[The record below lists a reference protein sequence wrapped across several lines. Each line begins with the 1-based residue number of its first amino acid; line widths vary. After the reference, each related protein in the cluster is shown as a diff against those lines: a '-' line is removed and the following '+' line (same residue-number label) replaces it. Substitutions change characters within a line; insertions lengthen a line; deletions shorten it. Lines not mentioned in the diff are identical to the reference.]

1 MPRRKPALA
10 SSAED
15 SGEINQ
21 TLYRTMANG
30 KEDRHFVTAV
40 ARAFE
45 VLLTFDNANVQHSNQ
60 TIAQLSG
67 LPRSTVARLT
77 HTLLKLEYLDLGDS
91 PAKYKLGLASQ
102 TFGAIALRGFGLKQ
116 LALPYLQRIANETGA
131 AVSLTV
137 RDGLQMVFLENVR
150 GPAAVTLNVSA
161 GGRVP
166 IQLGSYGWAY
176 LAACGAEEREELLR
190 ALEAEMVGDWA
201 GARAKIDEA
210 IAQFSQFGYCLS
222 IRQWHPDVNGIAVA
236 FRRPG
241 SKHPVVLGCAGP
253 ASQLTQEYLRD
264 SVHPLLAQAA
274 AAIETGLLHEVGA

>member
-1 MPRRKPALA
+1 
-10 SSAED
+10 
-15 SGEINQ
+15 
-21 TLYRTMANG
+21 MANV

-45 VLLTFDNANVQHSNQ
+45 VLLTFGDANMQHTNQ

-77 HTLLKLEYLDLGDS
+77 HTLVELGYLEFGDS

-116 LALPYLQRIANETGA
+116 LALPYLQRIAEQTGSS
-131 AVSLTV
+131 VSLTA

-166 IQLGSYGWAY
+166 IQFGSYGWAY
-176 LAACGAEEREELLR
+176 LAACSAGEREELLR
-190 ALEAEMVGDWA
+190 ALEVETGDGWA
-201 GARAKIDEA
+201 SVRARIDEA
-210 IAQFSQFGYCLS
+210 MSQYEELGYCLS

-236 FRRPG
+236 FLRPG
-241 SKHPVVLGCAGP
+241 SNHPIVLALCQQP
-253 ASQLTQEYLRD
+253 R
-264 SVHPLLAQAA
+264 
-274 AAIETGLLHEVGA
+274 